1 MSANWEYN
9 STIKGIIKKIFC
21 YKINSNPIKYKWMV
35 VLNDNLHIN
44 IFDDSLDKL
53 NLTEVEK
60 EALSVGR
67 INATKLIDNN
77 AKLYTEFP

>member
-35 VLNDNLHIN
+35 VLNDNLHI
-44 IFDDSLDKL
+44 K
-53 NLTEVEK
+53 EVEK